1 MVIQSD
7 LELMKYDLRWTAASN
22 PTFWPYDWSP
32 KLMATSLATEK
43 WRDGKWKTLLVKKDA
58 GGYDQ
63 FGAIFGE
70 VKIYEQDSSTYLEEN
85 FIAKAK
91 KIELNLPGLRQR
103 RWGPKKSQHLH
114 RTCVVMGS
122 AKDGTI
128 FEVGAFSGKYGLTQ

>member
-1 MVIQSD
+1 
-7 LELMKYDLRWTAASN
+7 
-22 PTFWPYDWSP
+22 
-32 KLMATSLATEK
+32 MATSLATEK
-43 WRDGKWKTLLVKKDA
+43 WRDGKWKHLLVKKDA

-70 VKIYEQDSSTYLEEN
+70 VKIHEQDSSTYLEEN

-91 KIELNLPGLRQR
+91 KIELNLPGIRQR
-103 RWGPKKSQHLH
+103 RWGPKKAQHLH